1 MKYKSFKEF
10 NSTTPCKCGGNCQCG
25 TTTTTE
31 VNESADQKKFK
42 QFWDKSPE
50 TAIRKT
56 FGKDYDKA
64 IDNRVSLLLTIVN
77 DPDDAEKYSEMD
89 FLSLPSGISSQ
100 LMNMDPKDIDSILD
114 ESLVAEGKSYQEKFK
129 DEASTYQEMINDP
142 SKRVYDI
149 VDFAQFTTGGM
160 TEKQWE
166 MFMYGRYAK
175 HRDDTDTKT
184 KEKMY
189 KVLTKWLSES
199 EVNEKDDAGTHLDN
213 LADLVGNAKSFME
226 VGKEL
231 KAGKYKYDF
240 STGMMPMYMIHA
252 DGFKFAILNK
262 KYVDDGDREV
272 GDIAIGLMESL
283 VNEKDDAGTHL
294 KDLPKLLAALDK
306 KKNGELYNEPKIT
319 DNGKRGHYLGLTTH
333 AGPNHKNYFTDL
345 IKKLGFKNVEFDGK
359 ETNGSTHLYGWIIKE
374 SKLTEKFNFSK
385 KEVEAA
391 ANLIASAISQA
402 DKVKAKVH
410 DLEYDKGRGA
420 GFEISID
427 GEKYD
432 GGSYVVK
439 DNGDVV
445 NAAIGNSHPNAVYNT
460 IGNKDIADVFINME
474 KYESLIDESVDAK
487 DIVKTIKAVSKMHD
501 TKFMNPFLMHEEPTH
516 MHKELGAVKIHPG
529 VPAYDWR
536 RKGVIAVSTSLKG
549 SKDWQFTGVDLKD
562 LSELPKN
569 FKLPKQWLSE
579 SVTELTWDSL
589 KESLGLTEA
598 KFNKKSLMKA
608 MKADDGMVQLGNG
621 KEYVIYAYDN
631 GNDDN
636 DDMWGDKTI
645 FGLDQDGEE
654 HEIEYSDI
662 VSYNE
667 STVNEGRSIN
677 KISKELEKTVLD
689 MKKTVD
695 EWKIAEGDRKSEL
708 LEKLRELNKNKV
720 ELSKEL
726 DSAVAGKD
734 HDLQLAITEAEE
746 LAYLEL
752 DVINILND

>member
-1 MKYKSFKEF
+1 MAYINFTKNNLNPYSKDTLNEGQFSWMTQDTEQQIGSERQNTIDVYMYDNEGNQYYEKKYDGYGEFGGMDYYALLAKMNGYSDEDLSKKGMEMRDLGIDLAFKKLK
-10 NSTTPCKCGGNCQCG
+10 TKAKGGKVLFPALVTDGKYNWKRHDF
-25 TTTTTE
+25 TVE
-31 VNESADQKKFK
+31 AESDEYQSWY
-42 QFWDKSPE
+42 QEP
-50 TAIRKT
+50 
-56 FGKDYDKA
+56 DYD
-64 IDNRVSLLLTIVN
+64 
-77 DPDDAEKYSEMD
+77 DDEY
-89 FLSLPSGISSQ
+89 
-100 LMNMDPKDIDSILD
+100 D
-114 ESLVAEGKSYQEKFK
+114 ESV
-129 DEASTYQEMINDP
+129 
-142 SKRVYDI
+142 V
-149 VDFAQFTTGGM
+149 
-160 TEKQWE
+160 
-166 MFMYGRYAK
+166 
-175 HRDDTDTKT
+175 
-184 KEKMY
+184 
-189 KVLTKWLSES
+189 
-199 EVNEKDDAGTHLDN
+199 
-213 LADLVGNAKSFME
+213 
-226 VGKEL
+226 
-231 KAGKYKYDF
+231 
-240 STGMMPMYMIHA
+240 
-252 DGFKFAILNK
+252 
-262 KYVDDGDREV
+262 
-272 GDIAIGLMESL
+272 
-283 VNEKDDAGTHL
+283 
-294 KDLPKLLAALDK
+294 
-306 KKNGELYNEPKIT
+306 
-319 DNGKRGHYLGLTTH
+319 
-333 AGPNHKNYFTDL
+333 
-345 IKKLGFKNVEFDGK
+345 
-359 ETNGSTHLYGWIIKE
+359 
-374 SKLTEKFNFSK
+374 TEKFNFSK

>member
-1 MKYKSFKEF
+1 MAYINFTKNNLNPYSKDTLNEGQFSWMTQDTEQQIGSERQNTIDVYMYDNEGNQYYEKKYDGYGKFGGMDYYALLAKMNGYSDEDLSKKGMEMRDLGIDLAFKKLK
-10 NSTTPCKCGGNCQCG
+10 TKAKGGKVLFPALVTDGKYNWKRHDF
-25 TTTTTE
+25 TVE
-31 VNESADQKKFK
+31 AESDEYQSWY
-42 QFWDKSPE
+42 QEP
-50 TAIRKT
+50 
-56 FGKDYDKA
+56 DYD
-64 IDNRVSLLLTIVN
+64 
-77 DPDDAEKYSEMD
+77 DDEY
-89 FLSLPSGISSQ
+89 
-100 LMNMDPKDIDSILD
+100 D
-114 ESLVAEGKSYQEKFK
+114 ESV
-129 DEASTYQEMINDP
+129 
-142 SKRVYDI
+142 V
-149 VDFAQFTTGGM
+149 
-160 TEKQWE
+160 
-166 MFMYGRYAK
+166 
-175 HRDDTDTKT
+175 
-184 KEKMY
+184 
-189 KVLTKWLSES
+189 
-199 EVNEKDDAGTHLDN
+199 
-213 LADLVGNAKSFME
+213 
-226 VGKEL
+226 
-231 KAGKYKYDF
+231 
-240 STGMMPMYMIHA
+240 
-252 DGFKFAILNK
+252 
-262 KYVDDGDREV
+262 
-272 GDIAIGLMESL
+272 
-283 VNEKDDAGTHL
+283 
-294 KDLPKLLAALDK
+294 
-306 KKNGELYNEPKIT
+306 
-319 DNGKRGHYLGLTTH
+319 
-333 AGPNHKNYFTDL
+333 
-345 IKKLGFKNVEFDGK
+345 
-359 ETNGSTHLYGWIIKE
+359 
-374 SKLTEKFNFSK
+374 TEKFNFSK
-385 KEVEAA
+385 KEVEVA

-432 GGSYVVK
+432 GGSYVVR

-516 MHKELGAVKIHPG
+516 IHKELGPVKIHPG

-536 RKGVIAVSTSLKG
+536 RKGEIAVSTSLKG

-695 EWKIAEGDRKSEL
+695 EWKLAEGDRKSEL